1 MKRKLITK
9 LLEWKESSDSRPIL
23 LTGARSV
30 GKTYL
35 VYDFARSF
43 YTEYIYI
50 NVETDPFLYGLLLQH
65 NPSQIEAGLKDYF
78 HLSGSSG
85 PILLILDE
93 ITVQPDL
100 TRILKLLAS
109 CNIRFQIIIISSHS
123 VVSLPNDKDFYQL
136 CLFPLDFEEFL
147 VATGNEWYIE
157 VITVHFKNN
166 SKIPEIVHQELL
178 TLFDLY
184 LGIGGMPLAINEFL
198 GTNSVY
204 NVSEQHRILVN
215 SFISD
220 TYNRNMEGD
229 FLKINQVFNTI
240 GRQLM
245 KENRKF
251 QYKLIRKGATQ
262 AQYSD
267 ALWYIQNSGYGMC
280 CYKLPEESEKLPF
293 SPAFLSE
300 LLTEV
305 QNNET
310 GRISFK
316 LYMFDTGILSS
327 VLKTSHG
334 LLDDQNR
341 KGLLENYVAQSL
353 ASRGYPLL
361 FWESGSQAKIDF
373 IISKDNKLLPI
384 EVRTTDN
391 TRSRN
396 VSIFRMQFPDITES
410 IKISTRNFEFTNHV
424 KYVPVYAVFCI

>member
-9 LLEWKESSDSRPIL
+9 LFEWKESSDSRPIL

-43 YTEYIYI
+43 YTEYAYI
-50 NVETDPFLYGLLLQH
+50 NVETDPFLYGLMLKH
-65 NPSQIEAGLKDYF
+65 NPSQIEDGLKDYF

-85 PILLILDE
+85 PVLLILDE

-100 TRILKLLAS
+100 TRILKLLAD
-109 CNIRFQIIIISSHS
+109 CNTSFQIIVISSHR
-123 VVSLPNDKDFYQL
+123 VVSIPNDKDFYQL

-184 LGIGGMPLAINEFL
+184 LEIGGMPLAVNEYL

-204 NVSEQHRILVN
+204 NVSEQHRILVS

-220 TYNRNMEGD
+220 TYNRTMEGD
-229 FLKINQVFNTI
+229 FLKISQVFNTI

-280 CYKLPEESEKLPF
+280 CYKIPEESEKLPV
-293 SPAFLSE
+293 SPAIISE

-305 QNNET
+305 QNNEN
-310 GRISFK
+310 GHISFK

-334 LLDDQNR
+334 LNDEQNR

-361 FWESGSQAKIDF
+361 FWESGSQAKVDF
-373 IISKDNKLLPI
+373 IISKDNKFLPI

-396 VSIFRMQFPDITES
+396 VSIFRKQFPDIAES

>member
-43 YTEYIYI
+43 YTEYVYI
-50 NVETDPFLYGLLLQH
+50 NVETDPFLYGLMLKH
-65 NPSQIEAGLKDYF
+65 NPSQVEDGLKDYF

-85 PILLILDE
+85 PVLLILDE

-100 TRILKLLAS
+100 IRILKLLADCS
-109 CNIRFQIIIISSHS
+109 TRFQIIIISSHR
-123 VVSLPNDKDFYQL
+123 VVSLTNDKDFYQL

-147 VATGNEWYIE
+147 IATGNEWYIE

-184 LGIGGMPLAINEFL
+184 LEIGGMPLAVNEYL

-204 NVSEQHRILVN
+204 NVSEQHRILVS

-220 TYNRNMEGD
+220 TYKRNMEGD
-229 FLKINQVFNTI
+229 FLKISQVFNTI
-240 GRQLM
+240 DRQLM

-262 AQYSD
+262 AQYFD

-280 CYKLPEESEKLPF
+280 CYKIPEESEKLPY
-293 SPAFLSE
+293 SPAFISE

-334 LLDDQNR
+334 QLDEQNR

-396 VSIFRMQFPDITES
+396 VSIFRKQFPDITES
-410 IKISTRNFEFTNHV
+410 VKISTRNFEFTNHV

>member
-1 MKRKLITK
+1 MKRKLIAK

-43 YTEYIYI
+43 YTEYVYI
-50 NVETDPFLYGLLLQH
+50 NVETDPFLYGLLLKH
-65 NPSQIEAGLKDYF
+65 NASQIEDDLKDYF
-78 HLSGSSG
+78 HLSGSSD
-85 PILLILDE
+85 PVLLILDE

-100 TRILKLLAS
+100 ISILNLLAG

-123 VVSLPNDKDFYQL
+123 VVSLANDKDFYQL
-136 CLFPLDFEEFL
+136 CLFPLNFEEFL

-157 VITVHFKNN
+157 VITVHYKNN

-184 LGIGGMPLAINEFL
+184 LEIGGMPLAVNEYL

-215 SFISD
+215 SFITD
-220 TYNRNMEGD
+220 TYNRNVEGE
-229 FLKINQVFNTI
+229 FLKISQVFNTI
-240 GRQLM
+240 GRQLV

-251 QYKLIRKGATQ
+251 QYKLIRKGASQ
-262 AQYSD
+262 AQYSN
-267 ALWYIQNSGYGMC
+267 ALIYIENSGYGMC
-280 CYKLPEESEKLPF
+280 CYKLPEEPNCS
-293 SPAFLSE
+293 SE
-300 LLTEV
+300 LLTEAESS
-305 QNNET
+305 ET

-316 LYMFDTGILSS
+316 LYMSDTGILSS
-327 VLKTSHG
+327 ILKTSYG
-334 LLDDQNR
+334 LLNDQNR
-341 KGLLENYVAQSL
+341 KCLLENYVAQNL
-353 ASRGYPLL
+353 AAHGYPLL
-361 FWESGSQAKIDF
+361 FWESGSQAKVEF
-373 IISKDNKLLPI
+373 ILHKDNRLLPI
-384 EVRTTDN
+384 EVRSSDN

-396 VSIFRMQFPDITES
+396 VSIFRTQYPDTMES

>member
-43 YTEYIYI
+43 YTEYVYI
-50 NVETDPFLYGLLLQH
+50 NVETDPFLYGLMLKH
-65 NPSQIEAGLKDYF
+65 NPSQIEDGLKDYF

-85 PILLILDE
+85 PVLLILDE

-100 TRILKLLAS
+100 TRILKLLADCS
-109 CNIRFQIIIISSHS
+109 TRFQIIIISSHR

-157 VITVHFKNN
+157 VITVHFNNN

-184 LGIGGMPLAINEFL
+184 LEIGGMPLAVNEYL

-204 NVSEQHRILVN
+204 NVSEQHRILVS

-229 FLKINQVFNTI
+229 FLKISQVFNTI
-240 GRQLM
+240 DRQLM

-262 AQYSD
+262 AQYFD

-280 CYKLPEESEKLPF
+280 CYRIPEESEKLPY
-293 SPAFLSE
+293 SPAFISE

-334 LLDDQNR
+334 QLDEQNR

-353 ASRGYPLL
+353 ASRGYALL
-361 FWESGSQAKIDF
+361 FWESGSQAKVDF
-373 IISKDNKLLPI
+373 IISKENKLLPI

-396 VSIFRMQFPDITES
+396 VSIFRKQFPDITES
-410 IKISTRNFEFTNHV
+410 VKISTRNFEFTNHV